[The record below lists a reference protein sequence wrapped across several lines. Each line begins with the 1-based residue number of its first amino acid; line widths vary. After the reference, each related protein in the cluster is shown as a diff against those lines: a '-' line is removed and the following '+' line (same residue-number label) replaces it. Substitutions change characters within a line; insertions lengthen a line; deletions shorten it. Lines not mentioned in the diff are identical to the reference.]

1 MKFEKENMK
10 VKRLLITCLLAIIII
25 GLQTSLSYSQQEKLA
40 QTGFNFLTVSSDAR
54 AGAMGD
60 AVNSIPG
67 YYTGSLSHNPASMGD
82 MTALL
87 NADVSVNSWIADIKY
102 LSCNAVIAPFSGNYG
117 VIGLSFQSVNY
128 GDVLGTMVAN
138 NSKGYIE
145 TGVLKPTAMAFGV
158 GYAKMIS
165 DRFGIGAQVRFA
177 YQSLGVSVVPDYTTN
192 TVTTKKNLTNTAA
205 FDFGTIFKTGI
216 KSIAFGMSVRNFS
229 QDIKFE
235 EEEFQLPLLFTVGIS
250 ADVLEFFDFTGPQ
263 QALILSCDLTHPRS
277 HPEQIK
283 IGAEYQFMK
292 LVALRGGYIS
302 GDSEDGVTFGVG
314 VTSSGLGLSTANF
327 AIDYSYT
334 PFGVFNKVQRFTVS
348 FSM

>member
-1 MKFEKENMK
+1 MKFEKEKKK
-10 VKRLLITCLLAIIII
+10 VKRLLITCLTAIIII

-40 QTGFNFLTVSSDAR
+40 QTGFNFLTISSDAK

-67 YYTGSLSHNPASMGD
+67 YYSGALSHNPASMGD
-82 MTALL
+82 MTNLMSA
-87 NADVSVNSWIADIKY
+87 NVSVNNWIADIKY
-102 LSCNAVIAPFSGNYG
+102 LSASAIIAPSSGEYG

-128 GDVLGTMVAN
+128 GDVQGTMVAN
-138 NSKGYIE
+138 NAKGYIE
-145 TGVLKPTAMAFGV
+145 TDIMKPTALAVGI

-165 DRFGIGAQVRFA
+165 DKFGVGAQVRYA

-192 TVTTKKNLTNTAA
+192 TVTTKNNVAKTAA

-229 QDIKFE
+229 QDIRYE
-235 EEEFQLPLLFTVGIS
+235 EEDFQLPLLFTVGIS
-250 ADVLEFFDFTGPQ
+250 ANVLEFFELKGPDQ
-263 QALILSCDLTHPRS
+263 SLILSCDLTHPRS

-292 LVALRGGYIS
+292 LLAIRGGYIS

-314 VTSSGLGLSTANF
+314 VNSSGLGLSAANF
-327 AIDYSYT
+327 TIDYSYT